1 MIGKTVSHYRILE
14 RLGGGGMGIVYKAE
28 DTKLARFIAL
38 KFLPDDLSK
47 DPNALERFRRE
58 ARAASALNHPNICT
72 IHDIDESD
80 GRPFIVMEF
89 LKGET
94 LKQRLTRGP
103 MKTDELLEVATQT
116 AGALNTAHTEGIVH
130 RDIKPANIFIT
141 DRGQVKILDFGLA
154 KVLLDEEKKAD
165 LADLSELA
173 TAGDDR
179 QLTERGSTVG
189 TVAYMSPEQARGEGL
204 DARSDLFS
212 LGATLYEMATG
223 HMAFAGDTSA
233 IIFDAILNR
242 NPIPPARLNPIVL
255 SKLEDIINKLLEKDR
270 KLRYQSASDLEADLR
285 RVRRDSDVSRSAVD
299 ISPAEVPT
307 KRLRLKV
314 WVPVVAVVGAA
325 IVVAIFLR
333 APRASALTERDVV
346 VLSDFVNTTGD
357 TAFDG
362 TLKQALA
369 VKLQESPF
377 LNIFPE
383 DRVRE
388 TLRYMSRSPEER
400 LTNSVAREICQ
411 REGLKAVLADPLRR
425 SVVTMLWLWMRR
437 TAQRGSSSHE
447 NSEKPIR
454 RNAY

>member
-1 MIGKTVSHYRILE
+1 
-14 RLGGGGMGIVYKAE
+14 
-28 DTKLARFIAL
+28 
-38 KFLPDDLSK
+38 
-47 DPNALERFRRE
+47 
-58 ARAASALNHPNICT
+58 
-72 IHDIDESD
+72 
-80 GRPFIVMEF
+80 
-89 LKGET
+89 
-94 LKQRLTRGP
+94 
-103 MKTDELLEVATQT
+103 
-116 AGALNTAHTEGIVH
+116 
-130 RDIKPANIFIT
+130 
-141 DRGQVKILDFGLA
+141 
-154 KVLLDEEKKAD
+154 
-165 LADLSELA
+165 
-173 TAGDDR
+173 
-179 QLTERGSTVG
+179 
-189 TVAYMSPEQARGEGL
+189 
-204 DARSDLFS
+204 
-212 LGATLYEMATG
+212 
-223 HMAFAGDTSA
+223 MAFAGDTSA